1 MSTTVKELIEKL
13 QTLDPSADVQIID
26 ENSGY
31 VYILTEDAHLTQE
44 DIKYTGEK
52 IAWLVI
58 EEI

>member
-26 ENSGY
+26 EN
-31 VYILTEDAHLTQE
+31 LTEDAHLTQE